1 MGNHCGN
8 MIDGFGLCL
17 NVGGR
22 EKDSPKGTSGPAV
35 GEISAACW
43 CGHELSW

>member
-1 MGNHCGN
+1 MGDHCGN
-8 MIDGFGLCL
+8 MTDGFGLCL

-35 GEISAACW
+35 GEISADA
-43 CGHELSW
+43 GVAMS